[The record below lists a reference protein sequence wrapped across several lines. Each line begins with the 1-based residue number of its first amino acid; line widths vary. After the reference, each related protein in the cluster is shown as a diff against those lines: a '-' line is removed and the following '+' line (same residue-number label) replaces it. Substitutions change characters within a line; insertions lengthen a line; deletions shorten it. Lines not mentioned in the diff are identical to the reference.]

1 MTGQS
6 KGAMPDDG
14 TKVADD
20 DVNEEAD
27 EVLVHDKKG
36 DDMDIDVEGAAEE
49 KVDCDC
55 NVDGAL
61 DEGTLELGNG
71 VSENFAQT

>member
-14 TKVADD
+14 TEVADD

-27 EVLVHDKKG
+27 EVLIDDKKG
-36 DDMDIDVEGAAEE
+36 DDMDVDVEGAAKE

-55 NVDGAL
+55 NVDRTV
-61 DEGTLELGNG
+61 DERTLELGDG
-71 VSENFAQT
+71 VSENFAPT